1 MRRQSRVLLLVA
13 SAAVLAVMVV
23 FAVEL
28 VESQGKARRD
38 VENRFRDRAKVTSA
52 LTESLFSST
61 ATTSQVENARRYG
74 GPHVSSAALARQ
86 AKQSRLHYLLV
97 LDARGRILAP
107 SPGTSPAAERA
118 IGARPA
124 YVRDA
129 LAGQPFALSNVQKP
143 GRPDASLGYAQP
155 FQTRFGRR
163 VAVSGFGADLIYRF
177 VGGYLAQVPK
187 VKGGRAYVVDQ
198 HGAVIGSPDKDLR
211 PGEIIHEPGLLS
223 TVAKRDHG
231 SVGGDYFASS
241 VVKGSPWQVVVVASK
256 GELFASVSGARKW
269 VPWILFVAFGLAAA
283 VALALIA
290 RVVRGAAELSRA
302 NARLG
307 VANETLERRAH
318 ELARSNEELERFAS
332 IASHDLQEPLRK
344 VQTFAEQLKRK
355 EGTQLSDS
363 GRDYVDRMG
372 AAAVRM
378 QELIQDLLA
387 FSRITTRVRPVEA
400 VDLTEIAR
408 EAIADLDAVIEETHA
423 AVEVGELPTVAADP
437 PQMRQL
443 LQNLLSNALKF
454 RREGV
459 RPTVRIEGH
468 ARTGVAEITVADN
481 GIGFEPRYSARIFR
495 VFERLNGRN
504 EYPGTGIGLAL
515 CRRIAERHGGGITAA
530 ATPGKGATFTVTL
543 PLQPADEP
551 PIGAAPSEAGEE
563 VPLVHA

>member
-13 SAAVLAVMVV
+13 AAAVAALMAV

-28 VESQGKARRD
+28 IDSQAKARRD
-38 VENRFRDRAKVTSA
+38 VENRFRDRAKVTGA
-52 LTESLFSST
+52 LTESIFGSTSSST
-61 ATTSQVENARRYG
+61 QAENARRYG
-74 GPHVSSAALARQ
+74 GRQVSPAALAGQ
-86 AKQSRLHYLLV
+86 AKQGRLQYLMV
-97 LDARGRILAP
+97 LDQRGRIIAT
-107 SPGTSPAAERA
+107 SPGTPPAAGRA
-118 IGARPA
+118 IRARPA

-129 LAGQPFALSNVQKP
+129 LAGQPFALSNVQNP

-163 VAVSGFGADLIYRF
+163 VAVSGFGAKLLYEF
-177 VGGYLAQVPK
+177 LGGYLAQVPK
-187 VKGGRAYVVDQ
+187 VKGGRAYVLDQ

-211 PGEIIHEPGLLS
+211 PGEIVHEPGLLS
-223 TVAKRDHG
+223 TLAKHDHG

-256 GELFASVSGARKW
+256 GKLFASVGGARKW
-269 VPWILFVAFGLAAA
+269 IPWILFVGFGLAAA
-283 VALALIA
+283 VALVLIA

-307 VANETLERRAH
+307 VANETLERRAG

-355 EGTQLSDS
+355 EGTSLSES

-372 AAAVRM
+372 SAASRM
-378 QELIQDLLA
+378 QDLIQDLLA
-387 FSRITTRVRPVEA
+387 FSRITTRARPVEA
-400 VDLTEIAR
+400 VDLTEIAHD
-408 EAIADLDAVIEETHA
+408 ALADLDAVIEETHA
-423 AVEVGELPTVAADP
+423 AVELGELPTVAADA

-468 ARTGVAEITVADN
+468 ARAGVAEITVADN
-481 GIGFEPRYSARIFR
+481 GIGFEPRYASRIFR
-495 VFERLNGRN
+495 VFERLNGRDA
-504 EYPGTGIGLAL
+504 YPGTGIGLAL

-530 ATPGKGATFTVTL
+530 GTPGKGATFTVTL
-543 PLQPADEP
+543 PLQPAEEP
-551 PIGAAPSEAGEE
+551 STGAPPSGAGEE